1 MVMNQGLNPDATG
14 YERPTT
20 LKKLMNPMEVSG
32 EGMNTPK
39 QIGETLKSTNTVQD
53 NFYSG
58 FISPNR
64 QYAIKHCFLKEFE
77 RKRVLGIEL
86 DKKNFGLY
94 ATLDTLAAK
103 MALLELQTSNSIEGR
118 FQENIVTS
126 ITGGVKRIWNK
137 FMGRPSEEQE
147 RAAA

>member
-39 QIGETLKSTNTVQD
+39 QIGESLKSTTTVQD

-58 FISPNR
+58 FVSANR

-94 ATLDTLAAK
+94 ANLDTLAAK
-103 MALLELQTSNSIEGR
+103 MALLELQTSNSVEGR
-118 FQENIVTS
+118 YQDNMVTS

-137 FMGRPSEEQE
+137 FMGKPDNQE
-147 RAAA
+147 GVPQ

>member
-1 MVMNQGLNPDATG
+1 MVMNQSLNPDATG

-20 LKKLMNPMEVSG
+20 LNKLVNPMEVHG

-58 FISPNR
+58 WISGNR

-77 RKRVLGIEL
+77 RKRVLGIQL

-137 FMGRPSEEQE
+137 FTGKSDNPEGVPQ
-147 RAAA
+147 

>member
-39 QIGETLKSTNTVQD
+39 QIGESLKSTTTVQD

-58 FISPNR
+58 FVSANR

-94 ATLDTLAAK
+94 ANLDTLASK
-103 MALLELQTSNSIEGR
+103 MALLELQTSNSVEGR
-118 FQENIVTS
+118 YQDNMVTS

-137 FMGRPSEEQE
+137 FMGKPDNQE
-147 RAAA
+147 GVPQ